1 MKRRRCF
8 TDPHYW
14 KNPALR
20 RSREEGK
27 WFKRVH
33 DFSEHRNTSYFASIT
48 CNIHSQDHD
57 PENLVRCPKHFFLTH
72 LQSICSEQVA
82 LEKNTFVSNV
92 SLKFTWNVELNC
104 LLQPLLQRGILV
116 GRKHS
121 GLKPV
126 RRCSLHTLC
135 KAIIASP
142 RVPIPG
148 PFCKSQRPHHTYM
161 NQNTPGRRWQCSLPS
176 GSSRN

>member
-1 MKRRRCF
+1 MIFLSIATRHISH
-8 TDPHYW
+8 PS
-14 KNPALR
+14 PATFILKTMTL
-20 RSREEGK
+20 GK
-27 WFKRVH
+27 LG
-33 DFSEHRNTSYFASIT
+33 EM
-48 CNIHSQDHD
+48 
-57 PENLVRCPKHFFLTH
+57 PKTFFLTH

-161 NQNTPGRRWQCSLPS
+161 NQNTPGRRWQRSVPS